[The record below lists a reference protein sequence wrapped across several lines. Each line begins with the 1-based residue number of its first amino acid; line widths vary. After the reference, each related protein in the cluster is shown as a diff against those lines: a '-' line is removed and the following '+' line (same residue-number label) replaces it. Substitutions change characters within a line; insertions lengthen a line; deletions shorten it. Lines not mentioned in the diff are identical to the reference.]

1 MPALPELGDS
11 LGDVAIRTAIVYTFL
26 VVGLR
31 LGGKRE
37 IGQLGILDLIVLL
50 VIADAV
56 QNAMVGANTSLWG
69 GLVAAGTL
77 LVLDKGLKLLAER
90 SRRVKGVLEGE
101 PRLLLRDGR
110 LLERAM
116 REEGIDRADVEMAI
130 RGHGLATISD
140 VGMAVLERDGTISI
154 VARDGDPQRRTRKAL
169 R

>member
-1 MPALPELGDS
+1 MPALPELGSS
-11 LGDVAIRTAIVYTFL
+11 LADVAIRTAIVYAFL

-56 QNAMVGANTSLWG
+56 QNAMVGSNTSLWG

-77 LVLDKGLKLLAER
+77 LLLDKGLKALAER
-90 SRRVKGVLEGE
+90 SRRVKGLLEGE
-101 PRLLLRDGR
+101 PRLLVRDGE

-116 REEGIDRADVEMAI
+116 SEEGIDLADLEMAI
-130 RGHGLATISD
+130 RSHGIAKVDD
-140 VGMAVLERDGTISI
+140 VGLAVLERDGTISI
-154 VARDGDPQRRTRKAL
+154 VPRNADPQHHSRRVL
-169 R
+169 P